1 MKWAS
6 LTLATF
12 LLAGCANSQQAL
24 QNRPSNTKTAPKQ
37 VAAAKPSSEYSS
49 LLAALQHWSE
59 EFTSSV
65 RTAQAVR
72 ACRETLIAMATPYR
86 PKHVEA
92 IGAGP
97 VRRTRRGMTAVPIHA
112 RVTYDWGRGI
122 RVRQARLTCQLN
134 DSSMVVAFR

>member
-24 QNRPSNTKTAPKQ
+24 QSRPSNTKTVLEQA
-37 VAAAKPSSEYSS
+37 AAAKSLSEYSS

-92 IGAGP
+92 VGAGP
-97 VRRTRRGMTAVPIHA
+97 VKRTSRGMTAVPIHA